1 MTRLLGSLVIAL
13 ALAALPTVT
22 QAQQTGAKAPAKTQE
37 KTITVAGQVSAVTMD
52 SLTVKGGKT
61 DTWTFTID
69 KETSVIAKGATHKTL
84 ELKAEGKANKLTEF
98 VKVGDQVTV
107 SYHDRGAMKHA
118 ATIRVTAA
126 AK

>member
-13 ALAALPTVT
+13 ALATLPLVARAE
-22 QAQQTGAKAPAKTQE
+22 QGGAKPPE
-37 KTITVAGQVSAVTMD
+37 KTISAAGQVSAVTMD

-61 DTWTFTID
+61 ETWTFTID
-69 KETSVIAKGATHKTL
+69 KDTSVIAKGATHKSL
-84 ELKAEGKANKLTEF
+84 ELKAEGKAQKLTEF

-107 SYHDRGAMKHA
+107 SYHDRGATKHA

>member
-1 MTRLLGSLVIAL
+1 MTRLIGSLAIAL

-22 QAQQTGAKAPAKTQE
+22 QAQGGAKAPE
-37 KTITVAGQVSAVTMD
+37 KAITVAGQVSAVTMD
-52 SLTVKGGKT
+52 SLTVKGPKT

-69 KETSVIAKGATHKTL
+69 KATQVIAKGATHKTL

-107 SYHDRGAMKHA
+107 SYHDRGATKHA
-118 ATIRVTAA
+118 GTIRVTAA